1 MTSATHGPAHFSGSY
16 TTPSPSVASAG
27 DAPGA
32 VAPPT
37 ASTAGADAAASTAW
51 QPPTPGSV
59 TGVVL
64 AGGRGERMGGVDK
77 GLQPF
82 AGLPLALHALL
93 RLQQQ
98 HGGWIGDCLINANRN
113 LGAYE
118 AFGVPVWPDLQ
129 GDFAG
134 PLAGMAAALTHCE
147 TPYVLTVPCDSPR
160 FPLDLAER
168 LGQALIR
175 ERADIAMAAAREA
188 DGVLRAQP
196 VFCLLHVG
204 LLPSLQAF
212 LQSGR
217 RKIDAWTARHH
228 TVLVPFDAPGDDPLA
243 FANINTLAEL
253 RALDRGP
260 APLPSVP
267 G

>member
-1 MTSATHGPAHFSGSY
+1 
-16 TTPSPSVASAG
+16 
-27 DAPGA
+27 
-32 VAPPT
+32 
-37 ASTAGADAAASTAW
+37 
-51 QPPTPGSV
+51 
-59 TGVVL
+59 
-64 AGGRGERMGGVDK
+64 MGGVDK
-77 GLQPF
+77 GLQTL

-98 HGGWIGDCLINANRN
+98 RGGWIGACLINANRN

-118 AFGVPVWPDLQ
+118 AFGVPVWPDLH

-160 FPLDLAER
+160 FPLDLADR
-168 LGQALIR
+168 LCQALMR
-175 ERADIAMAAAREA
+175 ERADIAMAAAPET
-188 DGVLRAQP
+188 DGAVRPQP

-204 LLPSLQAF
+204 LLGSLLDF

-217 RKIDAWTARHH
+217 RKIDAWTRTHR
-228 TVLVPFDAPGDDPLA
+228 TVVVPFDGPADDPRA

-253 RALDRGP
+253 HTLQRDL
-260 APLPSVP
+260 PL
-267 G
+267 GAGAGA